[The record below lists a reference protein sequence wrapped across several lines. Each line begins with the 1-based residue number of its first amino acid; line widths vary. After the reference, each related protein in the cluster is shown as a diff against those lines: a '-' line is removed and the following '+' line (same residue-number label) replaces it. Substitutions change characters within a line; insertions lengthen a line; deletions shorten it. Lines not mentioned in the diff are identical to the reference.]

1 MNWRQEEVTV
11 AGEPAVRV
19 YNGDNDVE
27 FMCGDWWDATKLI
40 VALKKF
46 VLDMHVP
53 DFGYEFPEFQQWKEA
68 EDAKLRA
75 ASRIAF

>member
-1 MNWRQEEVTV
+1 MNWLQEEVTV
-11 AGEPAVRV
+11 AGELAVRV
-19 YNGDNDVE
+19 YNDDNDVE
-27 FMCGDWWDATKLI
+27 FMCSDHWDARD
-40 VALKKF
+40 VVNALQHK

-68 EDAKLRA
+68 HDAKLRA